1 MIKMFLNIEI
11 RVMVKYSVEMKNVFR
26 VKVGIGMVELLFVF
40 KFWMLFIVL
49 VMIDMIYIFY
59 LKFWVFCCFF

>member
-49 VMIDMIYIFY
+49 VVIDMIYIFY